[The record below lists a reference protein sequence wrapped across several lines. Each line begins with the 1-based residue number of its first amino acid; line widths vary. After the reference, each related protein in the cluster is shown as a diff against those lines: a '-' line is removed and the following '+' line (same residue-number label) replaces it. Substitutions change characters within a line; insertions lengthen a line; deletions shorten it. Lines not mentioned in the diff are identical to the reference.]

1 VLKLFRRM
9 FAQLGFLLCAALL
22 ASGTV
27 LGQEG
32 RAPVLEG
39 GVQEQDYEL
48 SFLKSVEY
56 TCQVARDALDLYH
69 KAAANPELVSSN
81 DWREVNGK
89 LDDTG
94 RGDCECPFADAS
106 AYIKRLRRMQIAR
119 PNPQARAELLGEL
132 QWELRDERGDLEPI
146 QDFGS
151 LQAFDWAMQ
160 KENEKIQKSLKSAEE
175 CFQKSCTE
183 ALQVLR
189 EQREQEPEGSKDCGV
204 SSYSDSSDGNATN
217 DDSRITGSGVLSN
230 APMSP
235 IKLPAGQGNRVP
247 EQASQLV
254 RIDWVM
260 QPVYGQEPEE
270 PTLNGR
276 IVDFVQQNYG
286 KRVGDGSCWSLAA
299 KAYESAGAKMF
310 PPYGK
315 DVDHVWGDRIATF
328 TPGSTPDLRDLKPGD
343 VLQFR
348 NVQILQ
354 EIPPGGK
361 FPRGGWHTL
370 NYRHH
375 TAVVVG
381 VDVDRIT
388 IEIFEQHTSP
398 EGGGPVRPFVT
409 RRTLDLRSYEKEF
422 RSGNTKESKQFGMV
436 SGTIWA
442 YHPVPK

>member
-1 VLKLFRRM
+1 MLKLFRRM

-94 RGDCECPFADAS
+94 RGDCECLFADAS

-175 CFQKSCTE
+175 
-183 ALQVLR
+183 
-189 EQREQEPEGSKDCGV
+189 
-204 SSYSDSSDGNATN
+204 
-217 DDSRITGSGVLSN
+217 
-230 APMSP
+230 
-235 IKLPAGQGNRVP
+235 
-247 EQASQLV
+247 
-254 RIDWVM
+254 
-260 QPVYGQEPEE
+260 
-270 PTLNGR
+270 
-276 IVDFVQQNYG
+276 
-286 KRVGDGSCWSLAA
+286 
-299 KAYESAGAKMF
+299 
-310 PPYGK
+310 
-315 DVDHVWGDRIATF
+315 
-328 TPGSTPDLRDLKPGD
+328 
-343 VLQFR
+343 
-348 NVQILQ
+348 
-354 EIPPGGK
+354 
-361 FPRGGWHTL
+361 
-370 NYRHH
+370 
-375 TAVVVG
+375 
-381 VDVDRIT
+381 
-388 IEIFEQHTSP
+388 
-398 EGGGPVRPFVT
+398 
-409 RRTLDLRSYEKEF
+409 
-422 RSGNTKESKQFGMV
+422 
-436 SGTIWA
+436 
-442 YHPVPK
+442 